1 MQLLLPLTTTEAAP
15 LGLDTPFFF
24 TLIWLLLVLFTLT
37 FSWVAI
43 TAMAAIAGLVSGKD
57 QFVADPDAPLLSKS
71 VLLMPIYN
79 EDPIN
84 VCASLAAMAED
95 LDRLGQAKHFEIFVV
110 SDSDKPE
117 VWPAEIAAIS
127 RLREELSG
135 IMPVWYRRRASNKAR
150 KAGNIRDFINCW
162 GNRYDFLVM
171 LDADSLIV
179 GGTLTTLVR
188 EMEANLSLIH
198 I

>member
-1 MQLLLPLTTTEAAP
+1 
-15 LGLDTPFFF
+15 
-24 TLIWLLLVLFTLT
+24 
-37 FSWVAI
+37 
-43 TAMAAIAGLVSGKD
+43 
-57 QFVADPDAPLLSKS
+57 
-71 VLLMPIYN
+71 MPIYN

-117 VWPAEIAAIS
+117 IWSAEIAAVG

-150 KAGNIRDFINCW
+150 KAGNIRDFIKRW

-188 EMEANLSLIH
+188 EMEANEDLGILQTLPRLVGGETLYARLQQFANAHYGPVFARGLSAWQGDDGNYWGHNAIIRCVLLLILLGCRY
-198 I
+198 